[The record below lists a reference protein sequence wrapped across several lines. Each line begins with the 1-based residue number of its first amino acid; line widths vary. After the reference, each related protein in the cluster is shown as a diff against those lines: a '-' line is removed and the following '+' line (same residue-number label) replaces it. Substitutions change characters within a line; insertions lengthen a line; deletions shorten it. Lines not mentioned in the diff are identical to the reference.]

1 MFVFFMN
8 MFNNK
13 AKYAILRVTI
23 LHADWDG
30 RYVTT

>member
-13 AKYAILRVTI
+13 AKHAILTI